1 MSELQQTDYSSLDL
15 SLSFELC
22 EKYRRTEYKRKV
34 KKNQQRKEKK
44 TTPSKRMLAQTNKEH
59 KRGGKCLNK
68 EQRK

>member
-1 MSELQQTDYSSLDL
+1 MTELQQTDYSSLDL

-34 KKNQQRKEKK
+34 KKKSAEEKK